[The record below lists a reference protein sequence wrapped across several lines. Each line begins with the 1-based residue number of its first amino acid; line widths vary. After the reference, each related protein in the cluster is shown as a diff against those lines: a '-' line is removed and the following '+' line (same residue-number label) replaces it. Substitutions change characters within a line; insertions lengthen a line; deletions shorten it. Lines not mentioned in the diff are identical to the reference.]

1 MPISVAG
8 AGLQTSDNM
17 AGRPSKYTPE
27 AVQAICECL
36 ERGETRKAACAK
48 AGIDVKTMERWLA
61 DNVDFVAVV
70 KNAEDAY
77 RNWEH
82 NEILNSARK
91 SLRILIEGTEYEETT
106 VEYEQDPADPS
117 KPRVRRQTTKTK
129 KILPNPTAVIFALCN
144 RDPENWKNRI
154 NQEVEGKIQTEQKQE
169 VSLANLSDELLEE
182 VIKSIRGEE

>member
-1 MPISVAG
+1 
-8 AGLQTSDNM
+8 M

-48 AGIDVKTMERWLA
+48 AGISDETFRRWL
-61 DNVDFVAVV
+61 DDYVDFVAAV
-70 KNAEDAY
+70 KNAEQAY
-77 RNWEH
+77 QNWEH
-82 NEILNSARK
+82 NEILASAKK

-106 VEYEQDPADPS
+106 TEYEDNGQGQ
-117 KPRVRRQTTKTK
+117 PRIRKQTTKTK